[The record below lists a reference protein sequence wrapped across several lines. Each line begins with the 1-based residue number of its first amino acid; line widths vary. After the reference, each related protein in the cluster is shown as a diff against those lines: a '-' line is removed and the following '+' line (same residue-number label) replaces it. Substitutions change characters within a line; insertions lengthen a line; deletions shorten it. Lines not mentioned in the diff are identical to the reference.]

1 MVAPSWSTDLRRL
14 DIGPDFSHYLASPS
28 PRITTRRWIIESKR
42 RSCPF
47 MGSAAVELYPF
58 YYVSPN
64 VIQLWRRFSL
74 DVINVGGA
82 LTFVVR
88 YE

>member
-1 MVAPSWSTDLRRL
+1 
-14 DIGPDFSHYLASPS
+14 
-28 PRITTRRWIIESKR
+28 
-42 RSCPF
+42 